1 MASDQ
6 NDATPL
12 SVSIDRASP
21 VPLYHQLAEQLT
33 AAITDGRLQPGDP
46 FENELAMT
54 ARLGLSRPT
63 VRRAIQQL
71 VDAGLLIR
79 RRGLGTTVAAAAV
92 HRKVALTSLFDDL
105 ERAGRTPRTSVLELE
120 LGEFPSAAA
129 ALGLPADTP
138 LLAVTRLRLAG
149 ELPLAVLHNWLPASL
164 PDISREELESKGL
177 YAVLREHGI
186 RPVVAHQS
194 IGARM
199 PTSRE
204 RRLLGLRGTQPVLTM
219 RRVAFDSAGQPVELG
234 EHSYRAQDY
243 SFELMV
249 DER

>member
-1 MASDQ
+1 MDDSGE
-6 NDATPL
+6 ATPL
-12 SVSIDRASP
+12 AVSIDRSSP

-33 AAITDGRLQPGDP
+33 AAIDEGRLQPGDP

-54 ARLGLSRPT
+54 ARLGVSRPT

-79 RRGLGTTVAAAAV
+79 RRGLGTTVAARAV

-105 ERAGRTPRTSVLELE
+105 ERDGRTPRTTVLELE
-120 LGEFPSAAA
+120 MGEFPTAAA
-129 ALGLPADTP
+129 ALELPPDTP
-138 LLAVTRLRLAG
+138 MLSITRLRLAG
-149 ELPLAVLHNWLPASL
+149 DLPLAVLHNWLPASL
-164 PDISREELESKGL
+164 PDISKDELESRGL
-177 YAVLREHGI
+177 YALLREHGI

-199 PTSRE
+199 PTARE
-204 RRLLGLRGTQPVLTM
+204 RRLLELRGTQPVLTM
-219 RRVAFDSAGQPVELG
+219 RRVAFDAAGGPVELG
-234 EHSYRAQDY
+234 EHSYRSQDY

-249 DER
+249 DTR